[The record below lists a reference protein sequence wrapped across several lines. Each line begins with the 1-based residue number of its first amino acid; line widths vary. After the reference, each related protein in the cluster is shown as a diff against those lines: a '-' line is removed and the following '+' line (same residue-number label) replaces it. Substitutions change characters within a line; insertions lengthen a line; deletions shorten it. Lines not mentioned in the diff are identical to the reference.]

1 MYEASVRSFLKTHN
15 YPRFALKAVL
25 FDMDGVL
32 FDSMPLHSQ
41 AWIQAFKEWN
51 IPFTDEEAYLHEG
64 RTGSGTI
71 NIVFQ
76 QQFGREATP
85 EEIKAIYTR
94 KSALFDQA
102 PQAPVMEGANELL
115 DAVRDSALDRIL
127 VTGSGQKVLLSSM
140 GQFFPGHFGPEAQ
153 VTAYDVQ
160 QGKPHPEPYLKGLQK
175 AGAQA
180 WEAIVIETAPLGIE
194 SAKSA
199 GLFTVA
205 VNTGKLD
212 DRYLVEAGADV
223 LFHGI
228 PALVKAWPVL
238 FNDLQYTSIHPSKQ
252 RYQPGL

>member
-160 QGKPHPEPYLKGLQK
+160 QGME
-175 AGAQA
+175 
-180 WEAIVIETAPLGIE
+180 IAPLGIE